1 MQNGNW
7 IEMLSL
13 NRIKYDIK
21 MLDGSKKE
29 GFLRFTKS
37 QSDRYSELI
46 KSKKDFTYAELS
58 EIALNPD
65 VNNVAFTLQQIEESL
80 DLDEQKLLC
89 QIWIDNKI
97 ANPRLSKNLDP
108 NFF

>member
-7 IEMLSL
+7 IEHLSL
-13 NRIKYDIK
+13 NRIKYSIT
-21 MLDGSKKE
+21 LADGSKKE

-37 QSDRYSELI
+37 QSDRYADLI
-46 KSKKDFTYAELS
+46 KNKKDFTYAELS
-58 EIALNPD
+58 EVALNPD
-65 VNNVAFTLQQIEESL
+65 PNNIVFTPQQIEESL

-89 QIWIDNKI
+89 LLWIDNKV